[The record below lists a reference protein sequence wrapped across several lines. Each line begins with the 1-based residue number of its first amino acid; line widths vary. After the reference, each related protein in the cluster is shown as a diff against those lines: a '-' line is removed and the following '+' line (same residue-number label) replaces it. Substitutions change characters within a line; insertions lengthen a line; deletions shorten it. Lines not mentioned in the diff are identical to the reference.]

1 MEDLTTFMC
10 VADNGTIAARGCG
23 EWQRDEM
30 EPLELAHN
38 CRRFFILAR
47 ESDFRDFLFVQLVA
61 MAGSIN
67 TRDKPRTEHISFL
80 LWNTEEMKRVDC
92 TVSAHEKLN
101 MVWLTE
107 WKDFVWEVFRLT
119 TRGSALCSYNQG

>member
-10 VADNGTIAARGCG
+10 VADNGTVAATGCG

-38 CRRFFILAR
+38 WRFFILAR

-61 MAGSIN
+61 MARSIN
-67 TRDKPRTEHISFL
+67 TRDKPRTEQLSFL

-92 TVSAHEKLN
+92 TVSAHEILN

-119 TRGSALCSYNQG
+119 TRGSALCSYDQG